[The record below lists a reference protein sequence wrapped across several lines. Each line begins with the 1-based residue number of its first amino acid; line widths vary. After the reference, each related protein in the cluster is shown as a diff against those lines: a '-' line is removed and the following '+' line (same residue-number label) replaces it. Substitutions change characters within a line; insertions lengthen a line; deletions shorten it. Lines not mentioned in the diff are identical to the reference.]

1 MRRLSKVFAAVELED
16 MSAVTRTKPP
26 LLRSVAAVAGVGV
39 LLVSVAGYAAAGRYD
54 SKIQRVQVFSA
65 IGGDSRPA
73 AAENPGEG
81 LQPMNVLVVGVDN
94 REGLTR
100 AQRAAWHLG
109 RSDYGNQT
117 DTIMIVH
124 IGRDADHVTVASLP
138 RDSVVTVPAHTD
150 AEGVKHDAHLDKI
163 NSAYTIG
170 GAPLLV
176 RTVEKATDIHID
188 HYVGVSFT
196 GFIGMVNAVDGV
208 EVCLAEPIKDNPK
221 YTSLDLPAGRS
232 TIRDGMA
239 LSFVRARHV
248 GTDFQRINRQQQF
261 MASLLKKAT
270 SLGIVANPVRLDGF
284 VSAAAESLQVD
295 ETLTREDILQLAQ
308 RMSSI
313 RLDKIEFARLPIA
326 DDNYT
331 IPGTDRG
338 GFVKW
343 EDGPAKKIF
352 QSMIN
357 DTPIVVKRSSTPAP
371 ASSAATYPVQP
382 KDIQVSVVNGSGIA
396 GAGAAA
402 SADLQDYGFVLA
414 AAPGTA
420 EGSRPENTIV
430 IYDKSLPGAEK
441 AVKTL
446 RQFFPSADFE
456 SDSSAGSLFKVTL
469 GTNFTT
475 VVEPG
480 SLPADSSATDS
491 SGSDIS
497 TPQKPVIAS
506 NTVCGG

>member
-1 MRRLSKVFAAVELED
+1 M
-16 MSAVTRTKPP
+16 TRTKPP

-270 SLGIVANPVRLDGF
+270 SLGIVANPVRLDAF

-430 IYDKSLPGAEK
+430 TYDKSLPGAEK

>member
-1 MRRLSKVFAAVELED
+1 M
-16 MSAVTRTKPP
+16 TRTKPP

-73 AAENPGEG
+73 AADNPGEG

-270 SLGIVANPVRLDGF
+270 SLGIVANPVRLDAF

-343 EDGPAKKIF
+343 EEGPAKKIF

-371 ASSAATYPVQP
+371 ASSAGTYPVQP
-382 KDIQVSVVNGSGIA
+382 KDIQISVVNGSGIA

-430 IYDKSLPGAEK
+430 TYDKSLPGAEK

>member
-73 AAENPGEG
+73 AADNPGEG

-357 DTPIVVKRSSTPAP
+357 DTPIVVKRSSTPAAA
-371 ASSAATYPVQP
+371 ASSATYPVQP
-382 KDIQVSVVNGSGIA
+382 KDIQISVVNGSGIA

-430 IYDKSLPGAEK
+430 TYDKSLPGAEK

>member
-1 MRRLSKVFAAVELED
+1 M
-16 MSAVTRTKPP
+16 TRTKPP

-65 IGGDSRPA
+65 IGGDSRPIA
-73 AAENPGEG
+73 ADNPGEG

-163 NSAYTIG
+163 NSAYTSG

-270 SLGIVANPVRLDGF
+270 SLGIVANPVRLDSF

-371 ASSAATYPVQP
+371 ASSAGTYPVQP
-382 KDIQVSVVNGSGIA
+382 KDIQISVVNGSGIA

-430 IYDKSLPGAEK
+430 FYDKSLPGAEK

-497 TPQKPVIAS
+497 IPQKPVIAS
-506 NTVCGG
+506 NTVCGD

>member
-1 MRRLSKVFAAVELED
+1 MN
-16 MSAVTRTKPP
+16 AVTRTRPP
-26 LLRSVAAVAGVGV
+26 LLRAVAAVAGVGV
-39 LLVSVAGYAAAGRYD
+39 LLVSVAGYAMAGRYD
-54 SKIQRVQVFSA
+54 AKIQRVQVFSA
-65 IGGDSRPA
+65 IVGDSRPTTA
-73 AAENPGEG
+73 ANPSDG
-81 LQPMNVLVVGVDN
+81 LQPMNVLVVGIDN
-94 REGLTR
+94 RAGLTR
-100 AQRAAWHLG
+100 AQRAELHLG
-109 RSDYGNQT
+109 RGEYGNQT
-117 DTIMIVH
+117 DTMMIVH
-124 IGRDADHVTVASLP
+124 IGRDADHVTVVSLP
-138 RDSVVTVPAHTD
+138 RDSVVTIPAHTD
-150 AEGVKHDAHLDKI
+150 ADGVKHDSYLDKI
-163 NSAYTIG
+163 NSAFTVG
-170 GAPLLV
+170 DAPLLV

-188 HYVGVSFT
+188 HYV
-196 GFIGMVNAVDGV
+196 GV

-248 GTDFQRINRQQQF
+248 GGDFQRINRQQQF

-270 SLGIVANPVRLDGF
+270 SLGIVSNPIRLDAF

-295 ETLTREDILQLAQ
+295 ETLTREEILKLAQ

-326 DDNYT
+326 NDNYT

-352 QSMIN
+352 QSIIT
-357 DTPIVVKRSSTPAP
+357 DTPIVVKRSST
-371 ASSAATYPVQP
+371 SSPDPSPSAYPVQP
-382 KDIQVSVVNGSGIA
+382 KDIQISVVNGSGIA
-396 GAGAAA
+396 GAAAAA

-414 AAPGTA
+414 AAPSTA
-420 EGSRPENTIV
+420 EDSRPENTIV
-430 IYDKSLPGAEK
+430 LYDGSLPGAEK

-469 GTNFTT
+469 GTNFTS

-491 SGSDIS
+491 EASDIS

-506 NTVCGG
+506 ATVCGG

>member
-1 MRRLSKVFAAVELED
+1 MN
-16 MSAVTRTKPP
+16 AVTRTRPP
-26 LLRSVAAVAGVGV
+26 LLRAVAAVAGVGV
-39 LLVSVAGYAAAGRYD
+39 LLVSVAGYAMAGRYD
-54 SKIQRVQVFSA
+54 AKIQRVQVFSA
-65 IGGDSRPA
+65 IVGDSRPTTA
-73 AAENPGEG
+73 ANPSDG
-81 LQPMNVLVVGVDN
+81 LQPMNVLVVGIDN
-94 REGLTR
+94 RAGLTR
-100 AQRAAWHLG
+100 AQRAELHLG
-109 RSDYGNQT
+109 RGEYGNQT
-117 DTIMIVH
+117 DTMMIVH
-124 IGRDADHVTVASLP
+124 IGRDADHVTVVSLP
-138 RDSVVTVPAHTD
+138 RDSVVTIPARTD
-150 AEGVKHDAHLDKI
+150 ADGVKHDSYLDKI
-163 NSAYTIG
+163 NSAFTVG
-170 GAPLLV
+170 EAPLLV
-176 RTVEKATDIHID
+176 RTVEKATNIHID

-248 GTDFQRINRQQQF
+248 GGDFQRINRQQQF

-270 SLGIVANPVRLDGF
+270 SLGIVSNPIRLDAF

-295 ETLTREDILQLAQ
+295 ETLTREEILKLAQ

-326 DDNYT
+326 NDNYT

-352 QSMIN
+352 QSIIT
-357 DTPIVVKRSSTPAP
+357 DTPIVVKRSST
-371 ASSAATYPVQP
+371 SSPDPSPSAYPVQP
-382 KDIQVSVVNGSGIA
+382 KDIQISVVNGSGIA
-396 GAGAAA
+396 GAAAAA

-414 AAPGTA
+414 AAPSTA
-420 EGSRPENTIV
+420 EDSRPENTIV
-430 IYDKSLPGAEK
+430 LYDGSLPGAEK

-469 GTNFTT
+469 GTNFTS

-491 SGSDIS
+491 EASDIS

-506 NTVCGG
+506 ATVCGG